1 MEYFREKAT
10 NAAQKSQNENRF
22 RYVCNDIARQARWVF
37 IFWMFGE
44 DTRAMGR
51 FYGSCMGRLS
61 VRCFIGLGTYLRE
74 GRSRKLSE
82 TQSIDLETL
91 VGGCA
96 CKQMKGFSSKD

>member
-1 MEYFREKAT
+1 MDLVRG
-10 NAAQKSQNENRF
+10 
-22 RYVCNDIARQARWVF
+22 I
-37 IFWMFGE
+37 
-44 DTRAMGR
+44 
-51 FYGSCMGRLS
+51 S